1 MDRDNWPD
9 KTLILS
15 GFFINNRRMKMN
27 VKKQF
32 MKYVS
37 LNILGMIGLSCYIL
51 ADSYFISKAQG
62 ANGLT
67 ALNLVLPLYN
77 MIFAIG
83 AMIGVGSAIRYSV
96 GKSKGDVDSERYV
109 WNAIVWNGIIG
120 VIFILIGLFLA
131 EPLLRMLGADDE
143 IVKVGVPYT
152 RIFMMFAPM
161 FMWNLTANAYVR
173 NDNAPHIAMIAT
185 LSSSL
190 FNIVFDYVLMFP
202 LGLGMRGAALA
213 TALSPVIGIAICM
226 THLLSKKSS
235 VKVKVC
241 MISVKKLV
249 MSCQVGV
256 SAFVAEI
263 SSGVITLV
271 FNYIILT
278 LTGNVGVAA
287 YGVVANVALVV
298 VAVFNGIAQGSQPLI
313 SSSYGKGDEKDVKI
327 LRNMSLITGFV
338 CAIILYTFLY
348 VCTDNVVAIFNG
360 ENDIM
365 LAKYA
370 HEGVRIYFIG
380 IFFSGLNIIGS
391 SFFSA
396 VERVRG
402 AFIVSMLRGFVLIIL
417 SAFIMSVLLKMTGIW
432 MAYAVAEAI
441 TCVIMFAFMREKKKN

>member
-1 MDRDNWPD
+1 MEKGKR
-9 KTLILS
+9 
-15 GFFINNRRMKMN
+15 KMN

-77 MIFAIG
+77 LIFAIG

-96 GKSKGDVDSERYV
+96 GRSKGDSDSEKYV
-109 WNAIVWNGIIG
+109 WNAVAWNGIIG
-120 VIFILIGLFLA
+120 AVFIIIGVFLT
-131 EPLLRMLGADDE
+131 EPLLRLLGADDE
-143 IVKVGVPYT
+143 IVRVGVPYT

-173 NDNAPHIAMIAT
+173 NDGAPHIAMIAT

-202 LGLGMRGAALA
+202 LGMGMRGAALA
-213 TALSPVIGIAICM
+213 TALSPVIGIAICL
-226 THLLSKKSS
+226 THLLSKKSN
-235 VKVKVC
+235 VRLKLC

-271 FNYIILT
+271 FNYIILSIA
-278 LTGNVGVAA
+278 GNVGVAA

-298 VAVFNGIAQGSQPLI
+298 VAVFNGVAQGSQPLI
-313 SSSYGKGDEKDVKI
+313 SDSYGKGDERDVKT

-338 CAIILYTFLY
+338 CAVVLYVFLY
-348 VCTDNVVAIFNG
+348 LFTDGIVAVFNG
-360 ENDIM
+360 ENDAM
-365 LAKYA
+365 LAEYA
-370 HEGVRIYFIG
+370 HTGVRIYFIG

-396 VERVRG
+396 VEKVKG
-402 AFIVSMLRGFVLIIL
+402 AFTVSMLRGFVLIIL
-417 SAFIMSVLLKMTGIW
+417 SAFILSALLGMTGVW

-441 TCVIMFAFMREKKKN
+441 TCIIMFMFMRKG